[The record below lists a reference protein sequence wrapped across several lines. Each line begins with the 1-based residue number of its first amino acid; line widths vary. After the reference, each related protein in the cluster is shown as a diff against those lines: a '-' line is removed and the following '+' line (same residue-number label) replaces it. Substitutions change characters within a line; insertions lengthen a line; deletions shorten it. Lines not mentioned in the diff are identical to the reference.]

1 MWGSISFWPVK
12 TLTRRHSLDPKMQT
26 QEMEADS
33 LVVQD
38 ELLTSGPN
46 ENGFDTGQ
54 VLNRAETVT
63 LAKLKAFRF
72 LNELAPS
79 MGKRPAFNW
88 QLAR

>member
-1 MWGSISFWPVK
+1 
-12 TLTRRHSLDPKMQT
+12 MQT

-46 ENGFDTGQ
+46 ENGFNTGQ

-63 LAKLKAFRF
+63 LAKLKAFST
-72 LNELAPS
+72 NW
-79 MGKRPAFNW
+79 RPAW
-88 QLAR
+88 ARDQPLTGSWPDDERI